1 MELKLY
7 HHLSTRS
14 KRALLKTKGRFG
26 NPYFYQPRG
35 TLLQRL
41 SQEFGMSLSEVANQ
55 LKKERSYLL
64 EQDKQEL

>member
-7 HHLSTRS
+7 HRLSTRS

-41 SQEFGMSLSEVANQ
+41 GQETGMSLSEVADQ
-55 LKKERSYLL
+55 LKKERRYLL
-64 EQDKQEL
+64 EESST